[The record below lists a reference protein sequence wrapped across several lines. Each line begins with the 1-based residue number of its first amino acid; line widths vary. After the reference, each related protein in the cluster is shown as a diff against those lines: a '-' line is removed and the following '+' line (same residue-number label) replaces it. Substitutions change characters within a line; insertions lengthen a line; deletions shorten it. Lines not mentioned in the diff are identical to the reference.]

1 METPIVDLAGQS
13 AAATSK
19 AKKPAIDIFGNVL
32 AKFLDRIGA
41 GTDGADA
48 AEREFF
54 QATQRAPRERAPEVA
69 EVPPADQ
76 PRARQEYRD
85 ESPAPA
91 VAAVEAQRDAETD
104 RAAIVRT
111 GADGADSK
119 FHPDATAASR
129 LPSSVAE
136 AGAAARVPTIVPP
149 KDAPPVAASSAPPAN
164 HQSNAPAGN
173 GGAPPIQVKVTEAP
187 VQAQAATA
195 LGGRAAVVAQ
205 DASGEPPRPAPTAH
219 AAPQAVAATQGD
231 AGKGGANTGSNGNSP
246 HQGFAGLPQGIAIA
260 NAAAAQPPAA
270 LAANASFA
278 QALEDGAI
286 DPMPGERVL
295 SAGLPAQ
302 AATTAAAAAAR
313 RAAQSHAT
321 PQLPRL
327 SAMEQ
332 IAINIQK
339 AVAQGKDA
347 VTIQL
352 RPEELGRIDVR
363 MEVGKDGQVT
373 AQIRADRPET
383 LELLQRDVRGLERA
397 LQDAGLRADSGAL
410 SFGLRGDN
418 GANGRPD
425 DTGPSNA
432 AFADG
437 DTGADEAD
445 SALPAILR
453 AADGRI
459 DLHV

>member
-19 AKKPAIDIFGNVL
+19 AKKPAIDIFGTVL

-54 QATQRAPRERAPEVA
+54 RTTQRAPRERAPEVA

-76 PRARQEYRD
+76 PRARQESHD
-85 ESPAPA
+85 EAPALA
-91 VAAVEAQRDAETD
+91 VAAVDAQRDAETD

-111 GADGADSK
+111 GADGAGSK

-136 AGAAARVPTIVPP
+136 AGAAARVPTIVQP
-149 KDAPPVAASSAPPAN
+149 KDAPPVAASPAPPAN
-164 HQSNAPAGN
+164 HQANAPAGN

-205 DASGEPPRPAPTAH
+205 DASGEPARPAPTAH

-231 AGKGGANTGSNGNSP
+231 AGEGGANTGSNGNSA
-246 HQGFAGLPQGIAIA
+246 HHGFAGLSQGIAIA

-270 LAANASFA
+270 LAASASFA
-278 QALEDGAI
+278 QALEDGAV
-286 DPMPGERVL
+286 DPTPGERVL

-302 AATTAAAAAAR
+302 AATTAAAAR

-339 AVAQGKDA
+339 AAAQGKDA

-410 SFGLRGDN
+410 SFGLRGEN
-418 GANGRPD
+418 GASGRQGEA
-425 DTGPSNA
+425 GPSSP

-437 DTGADEAD
+437 DTGAGEAD
-445 SALPAILR
+445 LALPAILR